1 MDSFPDDEEG
11 LEGAEGSLGGND
23 AAETDDLDLDDSFFD
38 PKELSSRTLSDSSF
52 DDFLDDS
59 DLTDVSITVFG
70 FITEE
75 AFVVL
80 DLEDWTVLGSTG
92 AGIITAGETLLDDFL
107 LESLLGTSLG
117 GVGSRTSTA
126 DSEYL
131 TDDLAFSDWTRDPVV
146 MVLPEMP

>member
-1 MDSFPDDEEG
+1 MDSIPDDEEG
-11 LEGAEGSLGGND
+11 LEGAEGTLGGKD

-38 PKELSSRTLSDSSF
+38 PKELSSRTLSDPSF

-59 DLTDVSITVFG
+59 DLTDVSFIVLG
-70 FITEE
+70 FKDFTEE

-80 DLEDWTVLGSTG
+80 DLEDWTVPGSTG

-131 TDDLAFSDWTRDPVV
+131 TDDLAFSD
-146 MVLPEMP
+146 